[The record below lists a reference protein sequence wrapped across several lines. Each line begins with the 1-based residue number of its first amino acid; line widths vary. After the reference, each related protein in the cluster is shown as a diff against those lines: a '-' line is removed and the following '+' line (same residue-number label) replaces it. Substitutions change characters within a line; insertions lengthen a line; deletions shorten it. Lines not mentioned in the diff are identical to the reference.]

1 MRVKKLFIQKEKR
14 FFSLDKSVILC
25 DVSMI
30 YESELNDKLIIDLFN
45 IICTKYG
52 IYIMTG
58 FTFMELLRQIS
69 DMHYRIGPG
78 YVSI

>member
-1 MRVKKLFIQKEKR
+1 
-14 FFSLDKSVILC
+14 
-25 DVSMI
+25 MI

-58 FTFMELLRQIS
+58 FTVMELLRQIS

-78 YVSI
+78 YVSIAHIKNTFMYS